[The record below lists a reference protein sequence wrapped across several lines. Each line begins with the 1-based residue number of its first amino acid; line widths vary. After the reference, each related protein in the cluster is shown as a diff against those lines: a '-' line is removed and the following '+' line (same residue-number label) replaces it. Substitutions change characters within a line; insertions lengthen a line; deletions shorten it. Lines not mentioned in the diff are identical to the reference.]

1 MKLLN
6 RSIRSYLIYSFIIV
20 LIAVPVFYFV
30 IQAIVYEEVDEG
42 LVAEKEEIIQH
53 SGKLPGIDSAWGS
66 KALGIQLTPASALV
80 QRDSFYNTFLFD
92 KISNEQIPY
101 RVIEGGLIIGNK
113 PYTIKLKRSLID
125 NEDLIQSIVIV
136 MIILLIL
143 IVGGFLIINRVISK
157 KIWKPFYNTVN
168 KLNDYQLEK
177 NEMPEFEKTVVD
189 EFSDLNKSIST
200 LIKRNLTVFQSQK
213 EFTENAAHEMQTP
226 LAILQ
231 GKLELLMQTH
241 PLNSEQ
247 AGLISGLADANQRM
261 NRLNRSLLLLTKI
274 ENNLFIEK
282 EKISLNDTIEKT
294 VDQFAML
301 AEQKNISIQNDTLP
315 GITVEANRSLFEILV
330 SNLLS
335 NAIRHSPDHGTVLIG
350 MNDHAELAISN
361 TSKNGALDNSRIFQ
375 RFQKDSPDNNSTGLG
390 LAIAGKICSLYQFN
404 LDYSF
409 TGSMHVFSVK
419 F

>member
-6 RSIRSYLIYSFIIV
+6 RSIRFYLIYSFIIV
-20 LIAVPVFYFV
+20 LTAVPLFYFV

-42 LVAEKEEIIQH
+42 LVAQKEEIIQNA
-53 SGKLPGIDSAWGS
+53 GKLPGIDSAWES
-66 KALGIQLTPASALV
+66 KALGIQLMPAPFLV
-80 QRDSFYNTFLFD
+80 QRDSFYNIVLFD
-92 KISNEQIPY
+92 KISGEHIPY
-101 RVIEGGLIIGNK
+101 RVIESGMLIGNK
-113 PYTIKLKRSLID
+113 PHTIQLKRSLID
-125 NEDLIQSIVIV
+125 NEELIQSIVIV

-143 IVGGFLIINRVISK
+143 IVAGFLIINRVISK
-157 KIWKPFYNTVN
+157 KIWRPFYNTVN
-168 KLNDYQLEK
+168 KLNDYELEK
-177 NEMPEFEKTVVD
+177 NELPEFEKTTIN
-189 EFSDLNKSIST
+189 EFRDLNKSIAA
-200 LIKRNLTVFQSQK
+200 LIERNLSVFHSQK

-231 GKLELLMQTH
+231 GKLELLMQTN

-274 ENNLFIEK
+274 ENNQFIEK
-282 EKISLNDTIEKT
+282 EKIFLNDTIEKT
-294 VDQFAML
+294 VDQFAIL
-301 AEQKNISIQNDTLP
+301 AEEKNISIHNDTLP
-315 GITVEANRSLFEILV
+315 GLTVEANRSLFEILV

-335 NAIRHSPDHGTVLIG
+335 NAIRHSPDHGSVRIG
-350 MNDHAELAISN
+350 LNDNSELAISN

-390 LAIAGKICSLYQFN
+390 LAIAGKICSLYHFN
-404 LDYSF
+404 LGYRF
-409 TGSMHVFSVK
+409 TGDRHVFSVK